1 MSKRVFI
8 LCLSL
13 VLLISFL
20 SKVIP
25 PQNNNFYFTM
35 DQARDSLEVREI
47 LGSRRILLEGPETGI
62 GGFFAGPLWYYFI
75 ASGYWF
81 FRGHPFGA
89 LFLLILLN
97 TFLTGILMWQLAK
110 KVCFPCALLTG
121 ISLQFFWPFYD
132 TSCYAFN
139 PFPLVFLSFLLILFL
154 INCLERQGKYF
165 LLAALPVGLAF
176 QAEIAGAVALLL
188 FFLLIAAVLTIKR
201 IITPKVLIMAILLIS
216 FFFLPH
222 LISEINSNFSQVR
235 ALLNRATA
243 ADNNLVGTNF
253 KFISVKFLGLV
264 GQSTIPQSQPLSLLL
279 FLAITAAFFT
289 RSKTNGFTKQF
300 VSLTLALFLISW
312 LWFSSTKGWQTW
324 QTVYL
329 PPLLFVSLI
338 LMIWPMPRKI
348 ALAILALLLASQ
360 FWFFKDRYSQNLHPS
375 DDPSL
380 LINEIKAVDWV
391 YQQAEGK
398 GFFVYHYLPSVLDY
412 PYQYL
417 FWWYGRQKYH
427 YLPCEYSSYPGSP
440 KLFIRDSQKYQNP
453 QRPCTNLRFL
463 IIEPDKNTENQNR
476 WLEGTRKNT
485 QLIKQTKTGR
495 ITVEM
500 RSTH

>member
-1 MSKRVFI
+1 
-8 LCLSL
+8 
-13 VLLISFL
+13 
-20 SKVIP
+20 
-25 PQNNNFYFTM
+25 M

-47 LGSRRILLEGPETGI
+47 LVSRRILLEGPETGI
-62 GGFFAGPLWYYFI
+62 SGVFAGPLWYYFI

-110 KVCFPCALLTG
+110 KISYSCALLTG
-121 ISLQFFWPFYD
+121 ISLQFFWPFYE
-132 TSCYAFN
+132 TSRYAFN

-154 INCLERQGKYF
+154 INCLERRGKYF

-176 QAEIAGAVALLL
+176 QSEIAGAIALFL
-188 FFLLIAAVLTIKR
+188 FFLLIATVFAIKR

-264 GQSTIPQSQPLSLLL
+264 SQSTIPQNQLLSLLF
-279 FLAITAAFFT
+279 FLAITASFFT

-312 LWFSSTKGWQTW
+312 LWFSSSKGWQTW

-348 ALAILALLLASQ
+348 ALAILALLMISQ

-380 LINEIKAVDWV
+380 LTNEIKAIDWV

-440 KLFIRDSQKYQNP
+440 KLFIRNSQKYQSP
-453 QRPCTNLRFL
+453 QRPCLNLRFL

-476 WLEGTRKNT
+476 WLEGTREGTTPVK
-485 QLIKQTKTGR
+485 QSEVGKIK
-495 ITVEM
+495 IEM
-500 RSTH
+500 RSY